1 MKIDIEETKR
11 VAELYGIEITPID
24 SEDNFYKGR
33 VQSSPDKIGDALK
46 VMSNRFQTLE
56 DVNDKDDIKIIGIDL
71 ANGDDKTIHFKN
83 GSSITPI
90 DSENVRSKEKEI
102 FISGINKICDCDD
115 MILFLEE
122 FCGIKLYWYQ
132 KVHLKLMWKLNKL
145 GVIK

>member
-1 MKIDIEETKR
+1 MSK
-11 VAELYGIEITPID
+11 
-24 SEDNFYKGR
+24 DNFYKGR

-46 VMSNRFQTLE
+46 VISNRFQTLE
-56 DVNDKDDIKIIGIDL
+56 DINDKLDIKIIGIDL
-71 ANGDDKTIHFKN
+71 ANNDDKTIYFKN

-90 DSENVRSKEKEI
+90 DSENIRSKEKEM
-102 FISGINKICDCDD
+102 FISGINKYRDYDD

-145 GVIK
+145 GEIK

>member
-1 MKIDIEETKR
+1 M
-11 VAELYGIEITPID
+11 

-90 DSENVRSKEKEI
+90 DSENIKSKEKEI
-102 FISGINKICDCDD
+102 FISGINKICDCDG

-122 FCGIKLYWYQ
+122 FCGIKLHWYQ
-132 KVHLKLMWKLNKL
+132 KAHLKLMWELNKL
-145 GVIK
+145 GEIE

>member
-11 VAELYGIEITPID
+11 VAELYGI
-24 SEDNFYKGR
+24 
-33 VQSSPDKIGDALK
+33 KIVPVEK
-46 VMSNRFQTLE
+46 
-56 DVNDKDDIKIIGIDL
+56 NDK
-71 ANGDDKTIHFKN
+71 TVHFKN

-90 DSENVRSKEKEI
+90 DGENTRSKEKET
-102 FISGINKICDCDD
+102 FISGINKYRDYNG

-132 KVHLKLMWKLNKL
+132 KAHLKLMWELNKL

>member
-90 DSENVRSKEKEI
+90 DGENVRSKEKEI
-102 FISGINKICDCDD
+102 FISGINKYRDCDD

-122 FCGIKLYWYQ
+122 FCGIKLHWYQ
-132 KVHLKLMWKLNKL
+132 KAHLKLMWKLNKL

>member
-24 SEDNFYKGR
+24 SENNFYKGR
-33 VQSSPDKIGDALK
+33 VQSSPDKSGDALK
-46 VMSNRFQTLE
+46 AMSNRFQTLE

-83 GSSITPI
+83 GSSITSI

-132 KVHLKLMWKLNKL
+132 KVHLKLMWKLNR
-145 GVIK
+145 